1 MAWAASSCLL
11 ERQCSHAWTAG
22 STAGSFRCGRQLEV
36 VAGHRLDPS
45 ACKKAAST
53 RCSVL
58 AISATACEGG
68 SKPAFAI
75 ARVSRA
81 DAVAWLPLSG
91 RSIPGGA
98 GEAAALVLA
107 TQVFV
112 ANGWLTV
119 EAGRRSAPLECCIAR
134 GRSALAVPVCVA
146 GGVPKQEPQ
155 SARSGRMKLPDLRDE
170 GSPGCT
176 CSQWRSDSRRRWRQL
191 DRLLSGCAGER
202 RYRPGR
208 WLILVALLRGT
219 PSHMAYLAWSR
230 VRRPGSGRTRRT
242 TRTVLPLVTA
252 LAEADFVH
260 FSYVV
265 DDVLTVTFSP
275 AEVNSAKPEADR
287 LLTLPTDPPAAG
299 SERRWI
305 LRDPARVAPRV
316 PTGTSRLSRRRSWTW
331 SAPNLVWNRLAKGA
345 DGAEDQWRGCQLK
358 PATPGSPLPSSSVL
372 KESTSR
378 ARPPRTGTV

>member
-1 MAWAASSCLL
+1 M
-11 ERQCSHAWTAG
+11 
-22 STAGSFRCGRQLEV
+22 
-36 VAGHRLDPS
+36 
-45 ACKKAAST
+45 
-53 RCSVL
+53 
-58 AISATACEGG
+58 
-68 SKPAFAI
+68 
-75 ARVSRA
+75 
-81 DAVAWLPLSG
+81 
-91 RSIPGGA
+91 
-98 GEAAALVLA
+98 
-107 TQVFV
+107 

-208 WLILVALLRGT
+208 WLILVVLLRGA
-219 PSHMAYLAWSR
+219 PFAYGVPGVVASPATRIRPNTSYHEDGLAVGDGAR
-230 VRRPGSGRTRRT
+230 RGRLRALLVRSGRRLLDCHR
-242 TRTVLPLVTA
+242 L
-252 LAEADFVH
+252 
-260 FSYVV
+260 
-265 DDVLTVTFSP
+265 P